1 MSKRAN
7 PAAVGGFVLGAMAL
21 AVAGV
26 VFFGGGSFFADTE
39 RYVIFFDGSVNGLQV
54 GSPVKLV
61 GVPIGEVIQVRAI
74 ADVEDWQVYTETI
87 VQIDR
92 ARFARRGKIIGGS
105 LKRAEQLVGEGAR
118 ARLDLQSFITGQ
130 LYVSLDI
137 LPDTEVNLK
146 GGDTRYPEIPAIPS
160 RSQELEGAFRE
171 VMAKLKD
178 VDLEKL
184 FANVESAVAG
194 LDRLINESKLDEAIA
209 NLDATL
215 EEAHSAVADARHLMQ
230 SLDNRIDPVSTS
242 AMAALDETR
251 ATMSQA
257 RSTLASVDGLVEPG
271 SPNAYEMSMAL
282 KEVTAAA
289 RAIRLL
295 ATFLEE
301 NPNSVVF
308 GRSAGGQ

>member
-242 AMAALDETR
+242 AMAALDGTR